1 MGQFVLIDPLR
12 KFAWQNGYG
21 AFSVSASNVPAVVR
35 YIQNQGSYHKK
46 MNFQQEFIA
55 MLEKHGVEYD
65 PRYVFD

>member
-1 MGQFVLIDPLR
+1 M
-12 KFAWQNGYG
+12 
-21 AFSVSASNVPAVVR
+21 SASNVPAVVR

-65 PRYVFD
+65 PGMCFEEQLLAPSR